1 MLKKIK
7 AWEWV
12 LPLMLLAACQGSTT
26 VKMPNPVP
34 SFITADESGKTLTI
48 VHSDGVHQTIALP
61 MAPHN
66 VQVSADGKWVLVTGM
81 EVKDL
86 QQDSQAMRGMLVII
100 KADPLNKK
108 TLRAISLGEHLAH
121 VVTDVSGKTA
131 YVTDSA
137 SNRVAVVDIISGKV
151 KDWISVGIFPHGI
164 RLNPVRGEFYTAN
177 LKDGTISIVNIVSN
191 KEEKRIPVGGMPTQV
206 AVSPDGRKIYVTL
219 AADNVVGVVDVAQR
233 RKIKTIPV
241 GGTPAQIY
249 VDPLGRYAYVANQG
263 DKNHPGNTVS
273 IVDISSDKVIKTI
286 RTGRMP
292 HGIVASADGRFIY
305 ITNMGD
311 NTVSQIDTGSFTILN
326 NFGVGKSP
334 NGITL
339 IEGNH

>member
-26 VKMPNPVP
+26 IEGLNPVS

-48 VHSDGVHQTIALP
+48 VHSGGLRQTIALP

-66 VQVSADGKWVLVTGM
+66 VQVSADGKWVLATGM
-81 EVKDL
+81 EVKDH
-86 QQDSQAMRGMLVII
+86 QQDSQVMRGMLVII
-100 KADPLNKK
+100 KAGPLNEK
-108 TLRAISLGEHLAH
+108 TLRAIPLGEHPAH
-121 VVTDVSGKTA
+121 VVTDASGKTA

-177 LKDGTISIVNIVSN
+177 LKDGTISIVDILSN
-191 KEEKRIPVGGMPTQV
+191 KETRIPVGGMPTQV
-206 AVSPDGRKIYVTL
+206 AVSPDGRKVYVTL

-241 GGTPAQIY
+241 GAAPAQIY
-249 VDPLGRYAYVANQG
+249 ADPLGRYVYVANQG
-263 DKNHPGNTVS
+263 SKNHPGNTVS
-273 IVDISSDKVIKTI
+273 VIDISSDKVIKII

-292 HGIVASADGRFIY
+292 HGIVASADGRFVY
-305 ITNMGD
+305 VTNMGD
-311 NTVSQIDTGSFTILN
+311 NTVSQVDTVSLTVVN
-326 NFGVGKSP
+326 QYRVGESP
-334 NGITL
+334 NGITH